1 MDLININQYSGSLAK
16 GCLIFDWPL
25 SGMSPNYKKQKKF
38 VKEKEKSIFA
48 GSEEGKK
55 TASGTELEELYTE
68 ARLAAWP
75 ADVRV
80 LYEKQTMNRNDYENI
95 LHERYGDGH
104 AEGHAEGLAEAIK
117 KMVASGMS
125 HEKVAEILDMSLEE
139 VYNKLK

>member
-1 MDLININQYSGSLAK
+1 
-16 GCLIFDWPL
+16 
-25 SGMSPNYKKQKKF
+25 
-38 VKEKEKSIFA
+38 
-48 GSEEGKK
+48 
-55 TASGTELEELYTE
+55 
-68 ARLAAWP
+68 
-75 ADVRV
+75 
-80 LYEKQTMNRNDYENI
+80 MNRNDYENI